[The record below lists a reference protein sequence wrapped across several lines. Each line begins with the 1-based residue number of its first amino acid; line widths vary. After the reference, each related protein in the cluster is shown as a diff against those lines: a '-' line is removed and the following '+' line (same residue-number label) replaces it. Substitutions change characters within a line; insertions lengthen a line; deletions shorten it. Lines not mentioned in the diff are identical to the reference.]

1 MHAATVRRH
10 HFTSDRDRA
19 EAMARIR
26 IAAEV
31 VHDRRP
37 PDSLL
42 TAAEVAL
49 MTGISTA
56 TLASWRC
63 RGTSKIPFLKVAG
76 GIRYELNEVLAYL
89 DAARVP
95 ARSDK

>member
-1 MHAATVRRH
+1 MHASTSRH
-10 HFTSDRDRA
+10 QISSDRDRA

-31 VHDRRP
+31 IHDRRP

-42 TAAEVAL
+42 TTAEVAL
-49 MTGISTA
+49 ITGLSVA

-63 RGTSKIPFLKVAG
+63 RGTSKIAFLKVAG

-89 DAARVP
+89 DNARQP
-95 ARSDK
+95 ARSDG

>member
-1 MHAATVRRH
+1 MHASTSRH
-10 HFTSDRDRA
+10 HISSDIDRA

-26 IAAEV
+26 VAAEAI
-31 VHDRRP
+31 HDRRP

-42 TAAEVAL
+42 TTAEVAL
-49 MTGISTA
+49 LTGISAA

-76 GIRYELNEVLAYL
+76 GIRYELSEVLAYL
-89 DAARVP
+89 DSARVP
-95 ARSDK
+95 ARQ